1 MREPR
6 SFLASLF
13 RAAVAAADPDLVM
26 PPHLDRLDSTPRTLV
41 VGGGKAALGMA
52 RVACARLAGRVD
64 GVIVVPRG
72 MGGIC
77 PGITVLEAGHPVPDG
92 DAVVAAAEVLS
103 MVSAAA
109 GRGRGAPERGEH
121 ASDER
126 GPARLDQPP
135 TRVLCL
141 LSGGA
146 SSLLTLP
153 APGLTLQ
160 DKRDITRALL
170 RCGAPIGAI
179 NVVRR
184 HLSAIKGG
192 HLAAAAWPIPMQ
204 TLAISDVPGDL
215 PEALASGPT
224 VPDPTT
230 RAGAAAVLRDW
241 GIDASPA
248 VAAWLADPASETP
261 KPGDPRLAAA
271 SFRIVASAR
280 TALDAA
286 AAVARKAGWPV
297 LDLGD
302 AVQGDARLVAQDH
315 AALVRDVARG
325 KGPVSAPCVV
335 LSGGET
341 TVTVR
346 GGGRGGR
353 NREYLLALALA
364 LEEMPGVWALAADTD
379 GIDGCG
385 PEAGAWMGPETLV
398 RARDMGLDP
407 GGLLDDNDAGGF
419 FAALGD
425 AVTTGPTGTNV
436 NDFRAIL
443 VQGTSGP
450 RGDRRSGGVASGCE
464 GGGYSSTP

>member
-1 MREPR
+1 MRDPR
-6 SFLASLF
+6 SFLLSLF
-13 RAAVAAADPDLVM
+13 REAVAAADPGMVM
-26 PPHLDRLDSTPRTLV
+26 PPFLASLAAAPRTLL

-52 RVACARLAGRVD
+52 RAACARLAGQVE

-72 MGGIC
+72 MGGAC
-77 PGITVLEAGHPVPDG
+77 PGITVLEAGHPVPDPEG
-92 DAVVAAAEVLS
+92 VAAATRVLAA
-103 MVSAAA
+103 VSAA
-109 GRGRGAPERGEH
+109 PLKVELTPLE
-121 ASDER
+121 
-126 GPARLDQPP
+126 GPPA
-135 TRVLCL
+135 RVLCL

-160 DKRDITRALL
+160 DKQDVTRALL

-192 HLAAAAWPIPMQ
+192 RLALAAWPVPML
-204 TLAISDVPGDL
+204 TLALSDVPGDL

-230 RAGAAAVLRDW
+230 RAGAIATLRNW
-241 GIDASPA
+241 GIEASPA
-248 VAAWLADPASETP
+248 VTRWLDDPASETP
-261 KPGDPRLAAA
+261 KPGDPRLATA

-280 TALDAA
+280 TALDG
-286 AAVARKAGWPV
+286 AVAHARRAGWSV

-302 AVQGDARLVAQDH
+302 AVQGEARDVARHH

-325 KGPVSAPCVV
+325 RGPISPPCLV

-346 GGGRGGR
+346 GQGRGGR

-364 LEEMPGVWALAADTD
+364 LEGMAGVWALAADTD
-379 GIDGCG
+379 GIDGNG
-385 PEAGAWMGPETLV
+385 PEAGAWMGPDTLP
-398 RARDMGLDP
+398 RARALGLDP
-407 GGLLDDNDAGGF
+407 GGLLDDNDAGAF
-419 FAALGD
+419 FATLGD
-425 AVTTGPTGTNV
+425 VVTTGPTGTNV

-443 VQGTSGP
+443 VPGASVSVTTGLVGRGQGFSIG
-450 RGDRRSGGVASGCE
+450 RRKASIRE
-464 GGGYSSTP
+464 